1 MSSTIWIILGV
12 IVFIVVLIIGL
23 YNNLTNLNQKVK
35 NAWAQIDIQLTKR
48 FDLIPNLIETV
59 KKYINPN
66 QNNLALILEAK
77 NKFINTDSVEEKINA
92 NNMLTTSL
100 KSIFSLI
107 DPSSELKTNKTFIEL
122 EKELKNTQDKID
134 YSKQFYNDLVQIY
147 NTAILKFPS
156 NIFAKILGLKEQI
169 LF

>member
-1 MSSTIWIILGV
+1 MGTPS
-12 IVFIVVLIIGL
+12 
-23 YNNLTNLNQKVK
+23 
-35 NAWAQIDIQLTKR
+35 
-48 FDLIPNLIETV
+48 
-59 KKYINPN
+59 N
-66 QNNLALILEAK
+66 QNNLTFILEAK
-77 NKFINTDSVEEKINA
+77 NKFITTDSIEEKINA
-92 NNMLTTSL
+92 NNILTSSL

-107 DPSSELKTNKTFIEL
+107 DSNSELKANQAFIEL

-156 NIFAKILGLKEQI
+156 NIFAKMLGLKEQI